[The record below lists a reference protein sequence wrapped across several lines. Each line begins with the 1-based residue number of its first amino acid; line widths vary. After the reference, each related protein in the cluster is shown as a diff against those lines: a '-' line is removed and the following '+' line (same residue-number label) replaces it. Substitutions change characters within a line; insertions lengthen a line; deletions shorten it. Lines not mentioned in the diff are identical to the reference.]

1 MQDYLHATP
10 SALIRLSGSQIVVQ
24 FSPFLLVLVS
34 PGLVSST
41 VSTSQTSSSSAGRS
55 IFGTNSTVK
64 PIRTLKNVRLNMAPT
79 RIILDTDLSM
89 GAGADVDD
97 GFALALAH
105 ADPNIQ
111 LDLVTTVN
119 GNTDVESATIL
130 TGVLMDRLNVNAQ
143 DTPLVRGAET
153 PMMYSE
159 KRRIP
164 AAHVSAMKNTARQP
178 VTGKYAALAMV
189 EHIMANPGE
198 ITVVAIGPLTNI
210 ATAILLEPRIKTAV
224 KELVIMGGVFFGSMY
239 SHNKPGEFNVFTDPE
254 AARAV
259 LYSGISQRWIGLDV
273 TLQVRLTMEDA
284 DSLKKSPSKFAQF
297 AGQASATYID
307 YQAVRFPGRPKMTS
321 VPMHDPWRWHVCRSR
336 SCASTEIWLLIS

>member
-1 MQDYLHATP
+1 
-10 SALIRLSGSQIVVQ
+10 
-24 FSPFLLVLVS
+24 
-34 PGLVSST
+34 
-41 VSTSQTSSSSAGRS
+41 
-55 IFGTNSTVK
+55 
-64 PIRTLKNVRLNMAPT
+64 MAPN

-130 TGVLMDRLNVNAQ
+130 TGVLMDRLNINAQ

-159 KRRIP
+159 RLRIP
-164 AAHVSAMKNTARQP
+164 AAHVSAMKDTARKP
-178 VTGKYAALAMV
+178 VPGKYAALAMV

-210 ATAILLEPRIKTAV
+210 ATAILLEPRIKTAI

-259 LYSGISQRWIGLDV
+259 LYSGIPQRWIGLDV

-321 VPMHDPWRWHVCRSR
+321 VPMHDPLAVACVSKPELCEYRDMAVDIVTGDVKGRGMMIGDRLELPDPPKPNCRVAFGVNAEGFRNHFLSFIQ
-336 SCASTEIWLLIS
+336 TL